1 MSKEMHEKWMC
12 SVDEE
17 RWQATEYF
25 DTKEEAV
32 KFGIESIQ
40 TFNKNPEDGCLDDE
54 MGSTPE
60 EVVTSFYVGQAF
72 CPGLPFSVDD
82 LLERVQEAAY
92 EDGGEFAENY
102 LDDVTKEHREELDD
116 LIQNWF
122 IKHKYL
128 PNWYNIY
135 EIDEIS
141 LS

>member
-1 MSKEMHEKWMC
+1 MSKEMHGKWIC
-12 SVDEE
+12 SIDEE
-17 RWQATEYF
+17 QWQAAEYF

-32 KFGIESIQ
+32 EFGIKSIQ
-40 TFNKNPEDGCLDDE
+40 AFNKNPEDGCLDDE

-60 EVVTSFYVGQAF
+60 EIVTSFYVGQAF
-72 CPGLPFSVDD
+72 CPGLPFDVDD
-82 LLERVQEAAY
+82 LLERIQEAAY
-92 EDGGEFAENY
+92 EDGGEFAEDY

-135 EIDEIS
+135 EIDEINVI
-141 LS
+141 